1 MAAADMNPSAL
12 PFSVNGKTALI
23 TGAGSGINYC
33 FAKLLLS
40 HNCNVVIADLSLRP
54 EARRL
59 IDEYTSTPRA
69 IFVKT
74 DVVRWDDLTTMFD
87 VTEKEF
93 GGVDIVSPRVCCK
106 IHI

>member
-1 MAAADMNPSAL
+1 MAAAAVRTRTSI
-12 PFSVNGKTALI
+12 PFSVNGKTALV

-54 EARRL
+54 EAQQL
-59 IDEYTSTPRA
+59 IDEYTSKPRA

-87 VTEKEF
+87 IAEKEF
-93 GGVDIVSPRVCCK
+93 EELDIVSPRMGRE
-106 IHI
+106 I